1 MKYCCVLVDF
11 LPPGEFYP
19 PMQSPSGGIR
29 RLSMGPGPGGH
40 GRAAVDEPRVTAN
53 WNEYA
58 SLVQLLSPRLTR
70 IGFRRL
76 GIA

>member
-1 MKYCCVLVDF
+1 
-11 LPPGEFYP
+11 
-19 PMQSPSGGIR
+19 
-29 RLSMGPGPGGH
+29 MGPGPG